1 VVSPV
6 NVPAE
11 ISELP
16 TVPGFS
22 QLLGQR
28 QAILLL
34 QQAICQNRVA
44 PAYLF
49 TGSEGVGRSLAAQ
62 GFIQQLFT
70 RHTADPA
77 KHRQI
82 WQRLEQGNHPDLL
95 WVEPTYLHQGKLI
108 PQSQAQEGE
117 KSKTRPQI
125 RLEQIRELVRFLS
138 RPPLDAP
145 RSVVVLEQAETMA
158 EAAANAL
165 LKTLEEPGQ
174 ATLILLAPSEVA
186 ILPTLVSRCQRI
198 PFARLMTSDL
208 HQVLTQLGETALLEQ
223 PQILTMADGS
233 PGAALD
239 HWQQWQTIPPD
250 LLANCHTCPRQPRAA
265 LELARQT
272 LETESQIWLLDY
284 LQQVYWQQDHD
295 PRRLQPLETARQQLR
310 SYAQPQLVWEVVWLK
325 LSQLEH
331 LES

>member
-1 VVSPV
+1 VVSP
-6 NVPAE
+6 E
-11 ISELP
+11 LLDLP

-22 QLLGQR
+22 QLLGQQ

-34 QQAICQNRVA
+34 QQAIRQNRLA

-49 TGSEGVGRSLAAQ
+49 TGPEGVGRSLAAQ
-62 GFIQQLFT
+62 GLIQQLFIQ
-70 RHTADPA
+70 HIADPA
-77 KHRQI
+77 KHRQL
-82 WQRLEQGNHPDLL
+82 WQRLDQGNHPDLL
-95 WVEPTYLHQGKLI
+95 WVEPTYLQQGKLI
-108 PQSQAQEGE
+108 PQSRAQEGE

-138 RPPLDAP
+138 RPPLEAP

-198 PFARLMTSDL
+198 PFARLTTPDL
-208 HQVLTQLGETALLEQ
+208 NRVLTQLGETAVLEQ
-223 PQILTMADGS
+223 PQILAMADGS
-233 PGAALD
+233 PGAALE
-239 HWQQWQTIPPD
+239 HWQQWQMMPPE
-250 LLANCHTCPRQPRAA
+250 LLASCHTCPQGPRAA
-265 LELARQT
+265 LELARQVSQT
-272 LETESQIWLLDY
+272 LETDSQLWLLDY
-284 LQQVYWQQDHD
+284 LQQVYWQQSHD
-295 PRRLQPLETARQQLR
+295 PRYLQPLEAARQQLR

-325 LSQLEH
+325 LSQIKR
-331 LES
+331 SGS